1 MNVPKFT
8 EIAVAAVAVVVAFPS
23 FGAEPVPSAGG
34 EYTYSTSYGND
45 MRTKGQTGDQIWN
58 IASPVTIANFYPG
71 QTDAVDYWQI
81 YRGESITDSGSQSRI
96 MKGNVVFENAVKWT
110 GGAQNYVGY
119 TGPVKLM
126 LRNGGSFTSSNSGG
140 FRIGQSDNSG
150 TAGTATIFME
160 EPSALTA
167 NGTFLNICNGLPAA
181 VWMDGGVMSLT
192 NGTFSLGGGA
202 ITADGGYLRLNGG
215 EVSLRSEATAAALAA
230 RIGRSDSRID
240 VYSSIHI
247 SGGKFAT
254 RRTGGVGSEVFIKV
268 AEGANK
274 ATDIYVDGGVL
285 DLWNERLG
293 LGYWGGVSGGRAS
306 LTVDGGGRVV
316 MSIVAMGRTGS
327 GNASVV
333 NVNGG
338 RLEMVNSS
346 GFSSYGNT
354 GNRRYVNFD
363 GGTLALVKDSRTPS
377 EIGALATTGDKVVYP
392 GGGAIEVP
400 SGITANVTASTMRK
414 AAGYGVSEITLTNPG
429 SGYVTAPKVTI
440 TGGVGSNATAYAILN
455 KDRTLEKIVVTCRGE
470 GYAAGDSVTV
480 TISSATG
487 SGAAA
492 TATLASNA
500 GGVLRKTGAG
510 AWQQQTND
518 NSFDGEIEVAEG
530 SLKLNG
536 AGFPSAS
543 LNVRPGATLLPVKG
557 TASLV
562 GRLVVTNGIAEIK
575 ADGSSGTATLN
586 IGSLSVN
593 QGLALVTHTN
603 SLALALTATD
613 STTASSSASPV
624 VNGLVYANKDASK
637 YRSPLPFER
646 AADGSL
652 SLVTTS
658 TTPGPDANW
667 RPTSDYSTENAP
679 EVSEVNSIIMRLSN
693 APGLDCYV
701 KNSGNI
707 EIKSG
712 MIVCQRPHAG
722 TIRMNVTGGGAFT
735 TRAKDGMFIYSDNY
749 EIGKR
754 SYSTANDNA
763 VFVDKWRRLYGPFAD
778 PDANTPMALTV
789 AGEKQSRPELG
800 AQAWLLGVQSFSGG
814 LNLVNGGVFVSADS
828 GLGASGS
835 PVRASGY
842 CSIGVRYSDGAFDVS
857 HPIELLEGSALIF
870 SPELATGNSVSG
882 SLSGSGDLLTS
893 DVNRR
898 GSAMAFTGDHSA
910 FTGDY
915 YIQGHARIAP
925 AIFSANAGIKLADG
939 TNGVGVI
946 ETAGSF
952 TRPVGTGKGEICW
965 KRFKAY
971 PSSYALRGGFAAFG
985 GDLTVNLGGEGAKLA
1000 VGSDYLP
1007 NNAVV
1012 QLQSQYAD
1020 GALTFA
1026 NGFEL
1031 GGKTQKVNVWNG
1043 KTATI
1048 SGAVSDEVGG
1058 GVLAV
1063 TGNLDF
1069 AGTLEVAAA
1078 NIAAGAAMATVD
1090 GDLAFSDDAI
1100 MQLPASVTP
1109 ETLAAYKEAGLPLF
1123 MVGGTVTGRP
1133 ALDAPGLGGKW
1144 HLRVKNGVVSLLE
1157 TKGLSIIIK

>member
-8 EIAVAAVAVVVAFPS
+8 EIAVAAVAVVAAFPS
-23 FGAEPVPSAGG
+23 FGAVPSAGG

-45 MRTKGQTGDQIWN
+45 MRTTGQTGDQIWN
-58 IASPVTIANFYPG
+58 VTSPISINNFWPG
-71 QTDAVDYWQI
+71 QTDVVPYWQI
-81 YRGESITDSGSQSRI
+81 YRGKSITSGGNCRV

-110 GGAQNYVGY
+110 GTDHHIGL
-119 TGPVKLM
+119 TGPAKLV
-126 LRNGGSFTSSNSGG
+126 LRNGGSLTTTTEHL
-140 FRIGQSDNSG
+140 RIGQLHNDYPTS
-150 TAGTATIFME
+150 TATLFME
-160 EPSALTA
+160 EPSMLSVNVGNLIAGNNRPGAL
-167 NGTFLNICNGLPAA
+167 
-181 VWMDGGVMSLT
+181 WMDGGTLAVS
-192 NGTFSLGGGA
+192 NGVFKTGG
-202 ITADGGYLRLNGG
+202 TASQDGYIRINGG
-215 EVSLRSEATAAALAA
+215 EVSLGSGNADFMN
-230 RIGRSDSRID
+230 IGSADNYGSLH
-240 VYSSIHI
+240 V
-247 SGGKFAT
+247 SGGKVSS
-254 RRTGGVGSEVFIKV
+254 RRTGGVASEVYAKLGL
-268 AEGANK
+268 AANK
-274 ATDIYVDGGVL
+274 ASDIYVDGGVF
-285 DLWNERLG
+285 DLWNEWLG
-293 LGYWGGVSGGRAS
+293 IGYWSGSSGGRAS
-306 LTVDGGGRVV
+306 LTVDGDARFVGHMVFLGRQ
-316 MSIVAMGRTGS
+316 GS
-327 GNASVV
+327 GNTASV
-333 NVNGG
+333 NLNGG
-338 RLEMVNSS
+338 RFELTRAFSEYNKTGSNSQ
-346 GFSSYGNT
+346 
-354 GNRRYVNFD
+354 RLNFD
-363 GGTLALVKDSRTPS
+363 GGTLALISDSRTV
-377 EIGALATTGDKVVYP
+377 AYTGSLGPAAGDITIFP
-392 GGGAIEVP
+392 GGGRIEVP

-455 KDRTLEKIVVTCRGE
+455 KDRTVNRIVVTCRGE
-470 GYAAGDSVTV
+470 GYVAGDSVKV

-487 SGAAA
+487 SGATA

-500 GGVLRKTGAG
+500 GGVIRKTGAG

-557 TASLV
+557 TSSSVGCLV
-562 GRLVVTNGIAEIK
+562 ATNGIAEIK
-575 ADGSSGTATLN
+575 ADGSSGDATLT

-603 SLALALTATD
+603 GLALALTATD
-613 STTASSSASPV
+613 STATSSSSSPV
-624 VNGLVYANKDASK
+624 VNGLVYANKDSSA
-637 YRSPLPFER
+637 YRSPTLFQR

-652 SLVTTS
+652 SLITTS
-658 TTPGPDANW
+658 STSSPGADDNW
-667 RPTSDYSTENAP
+667 MPTSDYSVENAP
-679 EVSEVNSIIMRLSN
+679 EVSAVNSIIMQLTPAR
-693 APGLDCYV
+693 DCYV

-712 MIVCQRPHAG
+712 MFVCRRPHEG
-722 TIRMNVTGGGAFT
+722 TVRMNVTGGGAFT
-735 TRAKDGMFIYSDNY
+735 TRAKDGMFIYGDNK

-754 SYSTANDNA
+754 SRSDANDNA
-763 VFVDKWRRLYGPFAD
+763 VYFGEWRRLYGPFAD
-778 PDANTPMALTV
+778 PDGSTPMSLTV

-800 AQAWLLGVQSFSGG
+800 AQAWLLGVQTFSGG
-814 LNLVNGGVFVSADS
+814 LNLVNGGVFIQADS

-842 CSIGVRYSDGAFDVS
+842 CSIASYNWTFDIS
-857 HPIELLEGSALIF
+857 HPIELCDGSALIF
-870 SPELATGNSVSG
+870 SPNNRTGNTISSTF
-882 SLSGSGDLLTS
+882 SGSGDLLTS

-898 GSAMAFTGDHSA
+898 GCSMAFTGDHSA

-952 TRPVGTGKGEICW
+952 TRPAGTGKGEVCW
-965 KRFKAY
+965 KRFGAY
-971 PSSYALRGGFAAFG
+971 SSAYGLRGGFAAFG

-1000 VGSDYLP
+1000 VGSEYLP
-1007 NNAVV
+1007 DNTIV

-1031 GGKTQKVNVWNG
+1031 GGKTQKVNVWPG

-1048 SGAVSDEVGG
+1048 SGAVSDAVGG